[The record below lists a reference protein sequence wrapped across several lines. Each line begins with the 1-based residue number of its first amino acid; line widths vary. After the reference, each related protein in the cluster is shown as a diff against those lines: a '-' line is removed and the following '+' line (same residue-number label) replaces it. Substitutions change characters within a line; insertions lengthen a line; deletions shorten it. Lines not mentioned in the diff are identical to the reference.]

1 MKCHYEVLGIER
13 DADDKTIKNG
23 KKQWSCSLKLN
34 SLIHLI
40 LLRIHSLPKASIE
53 IPSRQKLR

>member
-23 KKQWSCSLKLN
+23 KT
-34 SLIHLI
+34 
-40 LLRIHSLPKASIE
+40 AS
-53 IPSRQKLR
+53 SKY

>member
-23 KKQWSCSLKLN
+23 T
-34 SLIHLI
+34 
-40 LLRIHSLPKASIE
+40 IE
-53 IPSRQKLR
+53 LSNKFLSNEKFLYVNFIRVYFFLQHIVN